1 MNKRAAQL
9 LAICLVITFISLTTG
24 GIILQRLAGIQFSN
38 MSLPVLA
45 GALLIAGSW
54 SVIGALIVYRHP
66 RHPVG
71 WLLYLAIIDSGLDMF
86 ATGYIAYDIYVS
98 AGTLPGTNIILL
110 WITGGGSFPVTTMVF
125 AQIMMIFPEGQLPS
139 KKWRLV
145 SWFALAAMVSYFVL
159 GILRPGQLDPSSGIY
174 LENPYGVSNQIWS
187 FLEPMRLISLV
198 ILIGYYVLSVFVL
211 AGHMRRSK
219 GEKRQQIKW
228 LVPPSVIYGL
238 TLPLLAIAVT
248 IENQLLL
255 GLAIAISLPAIM
267 GIIIA
272 VAFAIFKFR
281 LYQIDT
287 IVNRTMVYGL
297 LTAVLAGIYFG
308 SVIFLQQGFRFL
320 TDEESP
326 LVVVFSTLL
335 IAVLFSPIRRR
346 LQVLIDQRFYRRK
359 YDMAKILAGFA
370 ESARNEVDLDALVA
384 DLQLV
389 VDRTLQPRSL
399 SLWLKKD

>member
-1 MNKRAAQL
+1 MNRRVAQL
-9 LAICLVITFISLTTG
+9 LAFCLVILFICLTTI

-38 MSLPVLA
+38 MSLPVLV
-45 GALLIAGSW
+45 GALLIASSW
-54 SVIGALIVYRHP
+54 SVIGALIIYRHP

-71 WLLYLAIIDSGLDMF
+71 WLLYLGIIDSGLDMF
-86 ATGYIAYDIYVS
+86 ATGYLAYEIYIS

-110 WITGGGSFPVTTMVF
+110 WITGGGSFPITTMVF
-125 AQIMMIFPEGQLPS
+125 AQIMMIFPEGRLQS
-139 KKWRLV
+139 KKWRPV
-145 SWFALAAMVSYFVL
+145 SWLAAVAMASYFFL
-159 GILRPGQLDPSSGIY
+159 GILRPGQLDPSSAIF
-174 LENPYGVSNQIWS
+174 LDNPNSVSNQLWS
-187 FLEPMRLISLV
+187 SLEPLRQLSLI
-198 ILIGYYVLSVFVL
+198 ILIGYYALSVFVL
-211 AGHMRRSK
+211 ISHMRRSK
-219 GEKRQQIKW
+219 GDKRQQIKW

-248 IENQLLL
+248 NENQFLL

-267 GIIIA
+267 GIIVA
-272 VAFAIFKFR
+272 VAFAIFKFH
-281 LYQIDT
+281 LYHIDT

-320 TDEESP
+320 TSEESP
-326 LVVVFSTLL
+326 LVIVFSTLL

-346 LQVLIDQRFYRRK
+346 IQLLIDQRFYRRK
-359 YDMAKILAGFA
+359 YDMVKTLAGFA
-370 ESARNEVDLDALVA
+370 ESARNEVDLDVLVA
-384 DLQLV
+384 ELHHV